1 MKDFLRRHLK
11 DGSLARWLV
20 AGFYWHPWLFIFAVI
35 KSVIAT
41 KRLTGRFY
49 PVQVRIGVGQRLKVS
64 IDRDASVKLGGI
76 FSVDAWGGN
85 YASSSVVCEK
95 GAAFTTMGDFQI
107 GPNVH
112 ISVSDGAKFSVG
124 GKKYSSGSGV
134 TCDSRI
140 MVERSLDIGF
150 DCIIAWNVYITDS
163 DWHNISGV
171 DRCSPVLIGDH
182 VWISHG
188 VSILKGAVIPSGSIV
203 GAKSLV
209 ANVFEAEK
217 SLIAGVP
224 AKVIKAQVEWS
235 R

>member
-11 DGSLARWLV
+11 AGSLARWLAV
-20 AGFYWHPWLFIFAVI
+20 GFYWHPWLFIFAVI

-41 KRLTGRFY
+41 KKLTGRYY
-49 PVQVRIGVGQRLKVS
+49 PVKVRIGAGQSLKVS
-64 IDRDASVKLGGI
+64 VENDASIKIDGI
-76 FSVDAWGGN
+76 FSVDAWGGSC
-85 YASSSVVCEK
+85 ASSSIVC
-95 GAAFTTMGDFQI
+95 GTGSAFITMGDFQI

-112 ISVSDGAKFSVG
+112 ISVSDGAKLSLG

-140 MVERSLDIGF
+140 MVERSLDIGY

-188 VSILKGAVIPSGSIV
+188 VSILKGAVIPSGCIV

-224 AKVIKAQVEWS
+224 AKVIKAQMEWS